1 MGLFS
6 YLWQLASDFFAW
18 LFSLPLLI
26 VSEAGRFWGL
36 SLPARVA
43 IVTALTLLTA
53 VLTIVIVNVIRNSMP
68 ELFRQ
73 YGWQAGL
80 AVGILLLLIPLL
92 TYHAVR
98 LWLEGDP
105 ARFPDIEAAFTAGLD
120 AMQEVGLDF
129 RNLPVF
135 LVIGVP
141 DEKQS
146 QLLAQAS
153 GLKFDKGNVPPGPAP
168 LKWYIGSDAVYLVC
182 CDASQLARLSTMRAK
197 APSSLGSGGGGS
209 KGGGQNNPSQTYVPA
224 NVDDLATVR
233 EDGPQGIT
241 ARAAAAP
248 PPPPAPSGRVVNPG
262 ATYVADSGDE
272 PGGGPAKA
280 AESPQ
285 MLSLPQSTE
294 LSERLKH
301 VASLLLK
308 HRAPVCPVN
317 GILVIL
323 PYGLFDTGAGLS
335 AQRAIVDD
343 LNVLRES
350 LQLRCAVTCVMS
362 ELDKQPGFLEMVRR
376 LGSENTKEQRFGKG
390 YDPQSLPLPEHV
402 SAVAAHGLAAFED
415 AVYRL
420 FRDRENF
427 GRIANRKLYQM
438 LCQVRMHFRT
448 RIAKLAEVAFSC
460 DEDEQTRNDK
470 NYFRFAGLY
479 FAATGSQEDRQAFLK
494 SALQRPLSYDSVV
507 EWAPQA
513 VAEDAAYHNLAR
525 GVLLLD
531 GALLLGIVGLV
542 VYRMLVP

>member
-18 LFSLPLLI
+18 LFSLPLQL

-43 IVTALTLLTA
+43 IVTALTLVTA
-53 VLTIVIVNVIRNSMP
+53 VLTIVIANVIRNSMP

-80 AVGILLLLIPLL
+80 AVGVLLLLIPLL

-105 ARFPDIEAAFTAGLD
+105 ARFPDIEAAFAAGLD

-135 LVIGVP
+135 LVLGVP

-146 QLLAQAS
+146 QLLAHAS

-168 LKWYIGSDAVYLVC
+168 LKWYIGNDAVYLVC
-182 CDASQLARLSTMRAK
+182 CDASQLARLSTMRSR
-197 APSSLGSGGGGS
+197 APSSVGPGGGRAAA
-209 KGGGQNNPSQTYVPA
+209 GGGPSQTYVPA
-224 NVDDLATVR
+224 NFDDLATVR
-233 EDGPQGIT
+233 EDDIK
-241 ARAAAAP
+241 ALAP
-248 PPPPAPSGRVVNPG
+248 KAPAPAPPAPVGRQIGAG

-272 PGGGPAKA
+272 PGAPAKP
-280 AESPQ
+280 AEGPQ

-308 HRAPVCPVN
+308 HRSPVCPVN

-323 PYGLFDTGAGLS
+323 PYGLFEQGAGL
-335 AQRAIVDD
+335 ATQRALVDD
-343 LNVLRES
+343 LNALRES

-376 LGSENTKEQRFGKG
+376 LGPENTKEQRFGKG

-438 LCQVRMHFRT
+438 LCQVRMHFRM

-460 DEDEQTRNDK
+460 DEDELTRNEK

-531 GALLLGIVGLV
+531 GVLLLGIVGLV
-542 VYRMLVP
+542 IFRMLAP